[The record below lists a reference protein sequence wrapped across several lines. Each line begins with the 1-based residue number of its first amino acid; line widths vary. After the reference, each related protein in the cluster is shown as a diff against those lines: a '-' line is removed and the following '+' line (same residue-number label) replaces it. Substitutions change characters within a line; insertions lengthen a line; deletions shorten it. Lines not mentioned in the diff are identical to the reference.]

1 MNKYRMQIDKLI
13 WNNSYFDIDFVISII
28 ASLEDEDNGDITKPF
43 LQLIDYYGTSKRIV
57 SNPLTD
63 DDVRKREQERMYA
76 MQDDLYDY
84 LEQLGL

>member
-28 ASLEDEDNGDITKPF
+28 ASLEDEDNGDIIKPF

-57 SNPLTD
+57 SNPLTA
-63 DDVRKREQERMYA
+63 DDVREKEQERMYV

>member
-13 WNNSYFDIDFVISII
+13 WNNAYFDVDFVISII
-28 ASLEDEDNGDITKPF
+28 ASLEDEDNSDIIKPF

-57 SNPLTD
+57 SNPFTA
-63 DDVRKREQERMYA
+63 DDVREKEQERMYV